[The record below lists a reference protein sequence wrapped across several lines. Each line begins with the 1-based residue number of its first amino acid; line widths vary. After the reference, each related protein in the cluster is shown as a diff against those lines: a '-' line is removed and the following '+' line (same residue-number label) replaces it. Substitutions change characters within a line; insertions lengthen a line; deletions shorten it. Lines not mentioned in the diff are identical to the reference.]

1 MNKKKL
7 VPIGVLTK
15 PPALKG
21 ELKVF
26 LYNRESKTLVPG
38 INIWI
43 KIKKDFFSYKLDVVK
58 GSSKNMI
65 LKLNNINNRTASEK
79 LVKKEI
85 FVSRHDFPEIYEG
98 YYLNDVIGFNVIDE
112 KNNLFGTLIDILD
125 LNGNEVIVVE
135 FKNKNFLV
143 PNVEEYVKLFDF
155 DGKRIIVKNI
165 EQFINEK

>member
-1 MNKKKL
+1 
-7 VPIGVLTK
+7 
-15 PPALKG
+15 
-21 ELKVF
+21 
-26 LYNRESKTLVPG
+26 
-38 INIWI
+38 
-43 KIKKDFFSYKLDVVK
+43 
-58 GSSKNMI
+58 MI
-65 LKLNNINNRTASEK
+65 LKLNNVNNRIASEK

-85 FVSRHDFPEIYEG
+85 FVSRDDLPELYEG

-135 FKNKNFLV
+135 FRNKNFLV

-155 DGKRIIVKNI
+155 NGKRVIVKNI